1 MDLLPVRTTACFA
14 ISMQKQAALF
24 NINFS
29 KAQLFTLKI
38 SGHSL
43 LIPQQQ
49 PLSHPPEV
57 LMYNAG
63 IL

>member
-29 KAQLFTLKI
+29 KDQLFTLKI

-43 LIPQQQ
+43 LIPQQ
-49 PLSHPPEV
+49 PLSLPPEV
-57 LMYNAG
+57 QMYNAG